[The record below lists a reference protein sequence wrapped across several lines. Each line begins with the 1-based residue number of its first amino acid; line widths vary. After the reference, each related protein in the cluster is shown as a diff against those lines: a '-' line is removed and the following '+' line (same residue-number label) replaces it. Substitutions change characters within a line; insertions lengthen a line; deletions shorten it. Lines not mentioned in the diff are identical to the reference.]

1 MLKIN
6 TLKDTQEFIKLL
18 KERLEKIKEEEDIDK
33 LKGKLQEEI
42 NNLNSLISVL
52 DLLMFLNIED

>member
-6 TLKDTQEFIKLL
+6 TFKDTQEFIKLL